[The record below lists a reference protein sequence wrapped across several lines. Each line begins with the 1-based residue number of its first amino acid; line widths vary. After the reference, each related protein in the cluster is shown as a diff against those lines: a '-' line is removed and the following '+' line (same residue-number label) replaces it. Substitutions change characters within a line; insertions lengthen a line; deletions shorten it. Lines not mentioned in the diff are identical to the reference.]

1 MKAKVINIFAGPG
14 AGKSTTAAHV
24 FAEMKKRHMD
34 VELVT
39 EYAKEL
45 LAEDRMN
52 VLLEDQL
59 YVTAKQA
66 RRIKRVE
73 NKFTYLVTD
82 APIVQGLLYKP
93 HDYFTGFEPLIVEI
107 FKTYNNHN
115 FFLARKTKYDVN
127 GRYQTEQEAI
137 AIDSKLQDIL
147 TGHSIPFTVIED
159 LNNAVEIILEN
170 IDQN

>member
-1 MKAKVINIFAGPG
+1 MKAQVINIFAGPG
-14 AGKSTTAAHV
+14 AGKSTTAAAV
-24 FAEMKKRHMD
+24 FAEMKKRHLD

-45 LAEDRMN
+45 LAEERMN

-59 YVTAKQA
+59 YITAKQA

-73 NKFTYLVTD
+73 NKFQYIVTD

-115 FFLARKTKYDVN
+115 FFLACRTKYDKN
-127 GRYQTEQEAI
+127 GRYQSEQEAI
-137 AIDSKLQDIL
+137 EIDSKLMDIL
-147 TGHSIPFTVIED
+147 TRHDISFDVIDD
-159 LNNAVEIILEN
+159 LNQAGEIIINKLTN
-170 IDQN
+170 S